1 MVSLPQIEGT
11 MADHEGPHLLT
22 ANLHN
27 MFVKVSWDG
36 ACNNHTLC
44 MVTAG

>member
-1 MVSLPQIEGT
+1 

-27 MFVKVSWDG
+27 MFMKVSWDPCG
-36 ACNNHTLC
+36 NYTVCF
-44 MVTAG
+44 VTAG